1 MELREF
7 RVNVPAH
14 GTVNVEFH
22 LHFDTNTTTVGEI
35 KIHADYNCGIP
46 HRVQLKKD
54 GDTWKLYDDRPKMV
68 NGEVKVIPEYL
79 EDDLSNNIVSRILE
93 IRDAAN

>member
-7 RVNVPAH
+7 QVKVPAH

-22 LHFDTNTTTVGEI
+22 LHFEPHNTSVGEI

-46 HRVQLKKD
+46 HKVQLRKD

-68 NGEVKVIPEYL
+68 NGEVKVIPEFL
-79 EDDLSNNIVSRILE
+79 EDELSKIIVAHILE
-93 IRDAAN
+93 LKNEAN

>member
-7 RVNVPAH
+7 QVNVPAR
-14 GTVNVEFH
+14 GTVHVEFH
-22 LHFDTNTTTVGEI
+22 LHFEPHQTTVGEI

-54 GDTWKLYDDRPKMV
+54 GHTWKLYDDRPKMV

-79 EDDLSNNIVSRILE
+79 EDELSNTIVANILE
-93 IRDAAN
+93 IRDMAN